1 MHHKAE
7 AYDLGIYFEA
17 NGHGTVLFSDALLER
32 FTTLR
37 STASGPAAAALDRIL
52 AASELINQAVGDAMS
67 DALFVEAVL
76 ALKGW
81 SVQDWDGMYNDL
93 PRWVVALVDCVRP
106 TLRRLHPRVCVC
118 VRWPASRQTKLPV
131 EDRTAVKPIPDET
144 RLNEPAALQAKIDEL
159 VAAVP
164 SGRAFTRYDTGRRS
178 LRCEGSALCS
188 HAACGVP

>member
-1 MHHKAE
+1 MACTMTCR
-7 AYDLGIYFEA
+7 G
-17 NGHGTVLFSDALLER
+17 GCSR
-32 FTTLR
+32 C
-37 STASGPAAAALDRIL
+37 
-52 AASELINQAVGDAMS
+52 LI
-67 DALFVEAVL
+67 
-76 ALKGW
+76 
-81 SVQDWDGMYNDL
+81 
-93 PRWVVALVDCVRP
+93 CVRP

>member
-93 PRWVVALVDCVRP
+93 PRWVFALPHLCAPDVAPLTPTCV
-106 TLRRLHPRVCVC
+106 RVCVC
-118 VRWPASRQTKLPV
+118 DGPPV
-131 EDRTAVKPIPDET
+131 AKPSCLWKTAP
-144 RLNEPAALQAKIDEL
+144 
-159 VAAVP
+159 P
-164 SGRAFTRYDTGRRS
+164 SSPFRMRR
-178 LRCEGSALCS
+178 G
-188 HAACGVP
+188 

>member
-1 MHHKAE
+1 M
-7 AYDLGIYFEA
+7 G
-17 NGHGTVLFSDALLER
+17 VR
-32 FTTLR
+32 
-37 STASGPAAAALDRIL
+37 
-52 AASELINQAVGDAMS
+52 AAS
-67 DALFVEAVL
+67 FVCA
-76 ALKGW
+76 
-81 SVQDWDGMYNDL
+81 
-93 PRWVVALVDCVRP
+93 
-106 TLRRLHPRVCVC
+106 RRCAAYTHVCACVC